1 MNGIFNTLSKSGGY
15 SVPYLIKLHNSDNS
29 VEYYFVNDNNS
40 LVYNGHTYVASTF
53 EYTPNAPTQGADGG
67 GRLEIQVVDN
77 LIIEALETYSTL
89 YLEAVGVLLE
99 NGSVEEIRTHSHKYG
114 EAVWQE
120 RTLTYTFEA
129 DDRMSM
135 TFPALIFST
144 YNNRGNA

>member
-1 MNGIFNTLSKSGGY
+1 MNSIFNTLRKSGGY
-15 SVPYLIKLHNSDNS
+15 SVPYLIRLHDKDNT
-29 VEYYFVNDNNS
+29 VQYYFINDNRS
-40 LVYNGHTYVASTF
+40 IEYDGQVYTASTF
-53 EYTPNAPTQGADGG
+53 NYTPNAPLQGADGG

-77 LIIEALETYSTL
+77 LLIEALETHTTL

-99 NGSVEEIRTHSHKYG
+99 SGEVEEIKTHRHKYG

-129 DDRMSM
+129 DDRMGM
-135 TFPALIFST
+135 TFPALVFST

>member
-1 MNGIFNTLSKSGGY
+1 MNSIFNTLRKSGGY
-15 SVPYLIKLHNSDNS
+15 SVPYLIRLHDAADT
-29 VEYYFVNDNNS
+29 VDYYFINDNRS
-40 LVYNGHTYVASTF
+40 LVYDGHTYVASTF

-77 LIIEALETYSTL
+77 LLIEALETFSTL

-99 NGSVEEIRTHSHKYG
+99 SGEVEEIKTHQHKYG

-129 DDRMSM
+129 DDRMGM
-135 TFPALIFST
+135 TFPALVFST